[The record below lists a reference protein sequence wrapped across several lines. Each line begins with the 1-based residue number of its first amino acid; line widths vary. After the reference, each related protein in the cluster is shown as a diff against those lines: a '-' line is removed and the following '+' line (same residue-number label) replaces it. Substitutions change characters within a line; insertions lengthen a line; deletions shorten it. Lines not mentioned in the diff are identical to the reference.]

1 MKKITLA
8 HFYNKLIV
16 VILCVMGATVNTFAQ
31 CPTVTNSVLSFCDV
45 ETPTVANL
53 AATDNG
59 GGIKWYAT
67 ATSTVQLSNTQGL
80 QNDKEYFADD
90 NSGTCGARQS
100 VLIKIYGPPM
110 SLPFQGVCVDYPEDA
125 TISDLLA
132 FGNDVQWYNE
142 ATGGSPLAASTV
154 LIDAR
159 IYYVNQSNPD
169 TGCRTSRFSV
179 FVNVGFVPVPTGDP
193 IQVFCAL
200 SNPTVADL
208 VASGENNWYATISS
222 GTVLSMSKPLVNGES
237 YYATTIDSPCESVE
251 RFKVTVDIAPIN
263 DAGNNGEIEICET
276 GVVSTNTVNLFDAL
290 LGSPDSTGTWTG
302 PLAIANDNIGTVDVT
317 AMTEAGSPYV
327 FTYSVSSDTCPTS
340 TATVSIMITESG
352 NPGSDGL
359 LSLCINNPAQNL
371 FDSLEGTP
379 EPGGTWSPAL
389 ASGTGIFDPAKD
401 VPGIYTYTVQGVPPC
416 GPATATVT
424 VSVSPEAQ
432 PGTNGN
438 LTLCSNSAPENL
450 FNSLGGAPQSGGTW
464 TPALKSGTGVF
475 DPSKDAAGIYTYTV
489 LGITPCGDATATVAV
504 NITALPNPGTNG
516 NLIVCSNDAPENL
529 FTSLGGTPETGG
541 IWSPALASGTGVF
554 NPAQDAA
561 GIYTYTINGIS
572 PCGAASATV
581 TVTIN
586 PEAQPGTN
594 GSLTLCMDS
603 APENLFDS
611 LGGAPQS
618 GGTWSPALA
627 SGSGFF
633 DPSQDAAGIYTY
645 NVYGVTPCGD
655 ATSTVTVSVNPLPNA
670 GTNGSL
676 VVCSND
682 PSQNLFD
689 NLGGIP
695 DVGGSWSPALASGTG
710 IFNPA
715 QDPAGTYTY
724 TVKGALP
731 CGEASASITVTVN
744 PEAQPG
750 INGNLALCIESAPE
764 DLFNSL
770 GGAPQL
776 GGTWSPALTSGT
788 GVFDPSQDAA
798 GIYTYSI
805 LGITPCGNADAT
817 VTVTVNPL
825 PIAGSNGN
833 LIICSSDASVDLFG
847 QLGGTPDAGGTWS
860 PALASGTGIFNPAQD
875 AAGIY
880 TYTVKGISPCGNA
893 TATVEVTVNPGVEPG
908 TNGSLTLCVASAPED
923 LFNSLGGTP
932 QAGGT
937 WSPALASGTGVFDP
951 SQDAA
956 GVYTYTITG
965 IPPCGDAT
973 ATVTVT
979 VNPLPIAGSNGN
991 LIICSSDATANL
1003 FDKLGGTPDAGG
1015 TWSPA
1020 LASGTG
1026 VFNPAQ
1032 DAAGIYTY
1040 TVKGASPCGNATA
1053 TVEVTVNPGVEP
1065 GTNGS
1070 LTLCTDSAPEDLF
1083 ISLGGTPQ
1091 LGGTWSPAL
1100 ASGTGLFDPS
1110 QDAAGIY
1117 TYTITGIPPC
1127 GDATATVSVTVKALP
1142 NVGTNGSLIICS
1154 TDASQDLF
1162 VSLGGTPETGGTW
1175 SPALTSGTGFFDPTK
1190 DAAGTYAYSI
1200 TTDCGA
1206 SSATVEVTVNPKAD
1220 PGTNGNLTLC
1230 DNNAPVDLFN
1240 SLGGTPQSGGIWS
1253 PALTSGT
1260 GVFDPSQ
1267 DAGGIYTY
1275 TILGIAP
1282 CGDATSTVSVIINP
1296 LLDAG
1301 INGNLIVCENE
1312 APQNLVDSLGGTP
1325 EPGGTWSPALASG
1338 TGIFDPAQD
1347 AAGTY
1352 TYTITTACG
1361 QVSATVAVTINPKA
1375 NPGINGNLAICING
1389 SPENLFDSL
1398 GGAPQ
1403 SGGTWSPALASGT
1416 GIFNPLQDAAGIY
1429 TYTVSGIAPCGEAT
1443 ATVIVAI
1450 DTAPK
1455 AGFGGRFAICSNDA
1469 PQDLFKRLGGTPDL
1483 GGTWSPALA
1492 SGSGI
1497 FDPAKDNGGSY
1508 TYTVTNACG
1517 TDSATVTVALI
1528 AQPDITGLIL
1538 SANTICLD
1546 DALDINLS
1554 GAMQLADGNYSLS
1567 YALSG
1572 ANTFEQTLTVNI
1584 TNGTT
1589 TITLPASQLTTIG
1602 TTTFTLLNLLNPI
1615 TNCGTASGT
1624 LPTVDFNIEYAGTP
1638 GLVNKGNVFCIEDAA
1653 TIADLTT
1660 NLIGANIITWYDALE
1675 NGTAFTADTPLE
1687 DGITYFASN
1696 MTISGCSDGVR
1707 LAVTVTI
1714 DLCEPLEIIIPD
1726 GFSPNGD
1733 NINDDFLIKN
1743 LRELYPNF
1751 KLQIYNRYG
1760 NILYKGDINSADWD
1774 GTSNQGREVGNG
1786 ILPVGV
1792 YYYILELR
1800 DSNNKTIQGS
1810 VYLNR

>member
-90 NSGTCGARQS
+90 NSGTCGTRQS

-432 PGTNGN
+432 PGTNG
-438 LTLCSNSAPENL
+438 
-450 FNSLGGAPQSGGTW
+450 
-464 TPALKSGTGVF
+464 
-475 DPSKDAAGIYTYTV
+475 
-489 LGITPCGDATATVAV
+489 
-504 NITALPNPGTNG
+504 
-516 NLIVCSNDAPENL
+516 
-529 FTSLGGTPETGG
+529 
-541 IWSPALASGTGVF
+541 
-554 NPAQDAA
+554 
-561 GIYTYTINGIS
+561 
-572 PCGAASATV
+572 
-581 TVTIN
+581 
-586 PEAQPGTN
+586 
-594 GSLTLCMDS
+594 SLTLCMDS

-764 DLFNSL
+764 NLFNSL

-833 LIICSSDASVDLFG
+833 LIICSSDA
-847 QLGGTPDAGGTWS
+847 
-860 PALASGTGIFNPAQD
+860 
-875 AAGIY
+875 
-880 TYTVKGISPCGNA
+880 
-893 TATVEVTVNPGVEPG
+893 
-908 TNGSLTLCVASAPED
+908 
-923 LFNSLGGTP
+923 
-932 QAGGT
+932 
-937 WSPALASGTGVFDP
+937 
-951 SQDAA
+951 
-956 GVYTYTITG
+956 
-965 IPPCGDAT
+965 
-973 ATVTVT
+973 
-979 VNPLPIAGSNGN
+979 
-991 LIICSSDATANL
+991 TANL

-1040 TVKGASPCGNATA
+1040 TVKGASPCGTATA

-1083 ISLGGTPQ
+1083 NSLGGTPQ

-1142 NVGTNGSLIICS
+1142 NVGTNATLIICS

-1253 PALTSGT
+1253 PALKSGT

-1282 CGDATSTVSVIINP
+1282 CGDATSAVSVIINP

-1389 SPENLFDSL
+1389 LPENLFDSL

-1429 TYTVSGIAPCGEAT
+1429 TYTVFGIAPCGEAT
-1443 ATVIVAI
+1443 ATVTVAI

-1497 FDPAKDNGGSY
+1497 FDPAQDNGGSY
-1508 TYTVTNACG
+1508 TYTVNNACG

-1707 LAVTVTI
+1707 LAVTITI